1 MQASTRVIFRYF
13 ANRQKAVEQW
23 PNSYPHK
30 FTVSLTL
37 PMYARPTPPTFTPR
51 NGVVPREEYC
61 VLWQAYHRPCAA

>member
-37 PMYARPTPPTFTPR
+37 PMYARPTPPTFTH
-51 NGVVPREEYC
+51 
-61 VLWQAYHRPCAA
+61 ATA